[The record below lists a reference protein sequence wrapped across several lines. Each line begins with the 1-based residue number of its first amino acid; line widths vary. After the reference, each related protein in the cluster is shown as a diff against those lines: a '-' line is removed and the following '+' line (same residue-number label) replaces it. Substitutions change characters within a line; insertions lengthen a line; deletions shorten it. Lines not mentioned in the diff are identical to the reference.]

1 MRRLLITAVLCAAVT
16 LPLTA
21 QNRANFAWWNTPV
34 VNDLNLSD
42 AQRKQIRETVSSYR
56 SRLIDARAAVQKA
69 QGELQDLLGSEHIE
83 NAQVDAVA
91 DKLAKA
97 QAESVRVFTEMS
109 LHVRAVLTLDQWREL
124 VKRWGSLEKGARPTD
139 TQVQP

>member
-1 MRRLLITAVLCAAVT
+1 MRRFLLTGALWAAIT
-16 LPLTA
+16 LPVIA

-34 VNDLNLSD
+34 VNDLNLSE

-56 SRLIDARAAVQKA
+56 GRLIDARAAVQKA
-69 QGELQDLLGSEHIE
+69 QGELQDILGSDHIE
-83 NAQVDAVA
+83 NAQVDAIA

-97 QAESVRVFTEMS
+97 QAQNVRVFTEMS

-124 VKRWGSLEKGARPTD
+124 VKRWGSLQKGARPTD